1 MKKILTFCLAAILG
15 LAQYEEAQATI
26 CYVKTGATGLN
37 NGTSWTNAYTSLQAT
52 AANSADTIWI
62 AAGTYKPTNDTTRSA
77 YFDLRNKNVFG
88 GFAGTETQLSQRNI
102 TANPTILSGD
112 IGVAGDNSDNSYSL
126 IRIFS
131 TGDYFTLFADGLILE
146 KSGRYAIS
154 FSAALTIGM
163 TAISATFNN
172 CIFRDNQGT
181 EGAVLLA
188 ALSGPTRFNN
198 CTFERNHVTGNGGV
212 FYLSGSNFI
221 HAYGT
226 ATATDCR
233 FFNNT
238 ALGNGGVAYYGLGG
252 FTADRCIF
260 AGNSADVGGVVYTDL
275 LWSGGTGS
283 GPQFST
289 SNSIFAGNRANSIGA
304 INCNTLQMQNCTVAG
319 NKAGNGYA
327 INALATSYIRNS
339 IVWNNI
345 DTVGNTPG
353 AMQVSLNIQGNNAAY
368 VRRNIIQNNTAIPG
382 NFDFDPLFVAP
393 AAAGTS
399 PFNFDDYNYQLSAAS
414 PAIDLGADSF
424 VTATMDLNKTA
435 RIQGSHVDLGCY
447 EKTNCVSTVTGAISA
462 SADTIFCPGTS
473 VHLSAPA
480 GGTSYHWT
488 TGAATDTTSVSGA
501 GIYYVNVIDAQN
513 CPAQFSIKITSYLP
527 FIGITG
533 DTSRCIPSTTLTASG
548 NVSTYAWSNG
558 ATTAATTINTPG
570 SYYVTGTNAQGC
582 SVTSDTVHLFFYPTP
597 AQPVI
602 TQSGNSVQ
610 TTIYATYQW
619 MFEYIPG
626 SNVFWDVPGAT
637 LQYYVPAIPT
647 PNSGRYKV
655 RVTNAE
661 GCEALSEVFQYIE
674 PLGLHDRQTL
684 PAISLYPNPVQDM
697 LHIDLFTTGPVSY
710 TIHDVVGKTVATG
723 KAQRTATNLAIK
735 IPAQLINGIYF
746 LQLKTEQR
754 EYLGKFVK

>member
-26 CYVKTGATGLN
+26 CYVKAGATGLN
-37 NGTSWTNAYTSLQAT
+37 NGTSWANAYTSLQAT

-102 TANPTILSGD
+102 AANPTILSGD

-126 IRIFS
+126 IYIHS
-131 TGDYFTLFADGLILE
+131 TGAYFTLLADGLILE
-146 KSGRYAIS
+146 KSGKNAIS
-154 FSAALTIGM
+154 FSAAVVVGGDI
-163 TAISATFNN
+163 ISATFNN
-172 CIFRDNQGT
+172 CIFRDNSGT
-181 EGAVLLA
+181 QGAVLSA
-188 ALSGPTRFNN
+188 SGSGPTRFNN
-198 CTFERNHVTGNGGV
+198 CTFERNQVTGSGGV
-212 FYLSGSNFI
+212 FYLSGYNSL

-226 ATATDCR
+226 ANATDCR

-238 ALGNGGVAYYGLGG
+238 ALGNGGVACY
-252 FTADRCIF
+252 FTSSFGAERCVF
-260 AGNSADVGGVVYTDL
+260 AGNAADEGAVVYTGLD
-275 LWSGGTGS
+275 WTGS
-283 GPQFST
+283 MGFGPSFYTQ
-289 SNSIFAGNRANSIGA
+289 NSIFTGNKANSTNA
-304 INCNTLQMQNCTVAG
+304 INCYSLYMQNCTVTG
-319 NKAGNGYA
+319 NKGGDGHAISTLAG
-327 INALATSYIRNS
+327 SYISNS
-339 IVWNNI
+339 IVWNNT
-345 DTVGNTPG
+345 DSATNTPG
-353 AMQVSLNIQGNNAAY
+353 ATQISLSQPGSNGANIQ
-368 VRRNIIQNNTAIPG
+368 RNIIQNTTLPGNFSFDPQFIAPAIPG
-382 NFDFDPLFVAP
+382 TA
-393 AAAGTS
+393 
-399 PFNFDDYNYQLSAAS
+399 PFNFGDYNYHLQAS
-414 PAIDLGADSF
+414 SLGIDMGTDSL
-424 VTATMDLNKTA
+424 VTTTTDLDNMP
-435 RIQGSHVDLGCY
+435 RIQGGHVDLGCY
-447 EKTNCVSTVTGAISA
+447 ERGACVSTITGAISA

-473 VHLSAPA
+473 VLLSAPA

-501 GIYYVNVIDAQN
+501 GTYYVNVVDGQN
-513 CPAQFSIKITSYLP
+513 CPALFSINITSYLP
-527 FIGITG
+527 FINITG
-533 DTSRCIPSTTLTASG
+533 DTSRCIPSTTLTATG

-558 ATTAATTINTPG
+558 ATTAAITLNTPG
-570 SYYVTGTNAQGC
+570 SYYVTGTNDQGC
-582 SVTSDTVHLFFYPTP
+582 SVTSDTIQLFFYPEL

-610 TTIYATYQW
+610 TTTYATYQW
-619 MFEYIPG
+619 MFEFIPG

-637 LQYYVPAIPT
+637 LQYYVPAMPT

-655 RVTNAE
+655 RVTNAD
-661 GCEALSEVFQYIE
+661 GCDALSEVFQYIE

-684 PAISLYPNPVQDM
+684 PAISLYPNPVQDV

-735 IPAQLINGIYF
+735 IPAQLIDGIYF